1 MRAQSDKTLYYNIII
16 VLLSTLMRNN
26 EDAEQI

>member
-1 MRAQSDKTLYYNIII
+1 MRTQSDKTLYYNIII
-16 VLLSTLMRNN
+16 VLLSTLMINN